1 MHVSCH
7 GHPEYLAIEN
17 GWGAMQVLHVSEL
30 KELMRP
36 AGDELQ
42 VVFVSACHSR
52 AAGEAFLAAGVP
64 HVVCC
69 NQEVKVQDM
78 AAYEFARN
86 FYRASACGR
95 SLAFAFELARQ
106 AVRVSPLVVGVRLVE
121 MDKFLLL
128 PEKPNG
134 DLYHEVPVFFTKR
147 GIRPRSYTVTP
158 TTPSLPQLPALFRD
172 RQVEIYKVVEAL
184 RDGVKLV
191 RITGDAG
198 VGKASL
204 AVAVCWYVH
213 QRIRT
218 LAIDEVIWI
227 DPAERLP
234 EQDGICDV
242 NKLLQLLVEEWASP
256 DFLSGDT
263 AARYGGICARA
274 VNEL

>member
-1 MHVSCH
+1 
-7 GHPEYLAIEN
+7 
-17 GWGAMQVLHVSEL
+17 MQVLHVSEL

-134 DLYHEVPVFFTKR
+134 DLY
-147 GIRPRSYTVTP
+147 G
-158 TTPSLPQLPALFRD
+158 
-172 RQVEIYKVVEAL
+172 
-184 RDGVKLV
+184 
-191 RITGDAG
+191 
-198 VGKASL
+198 
-204 AVAVCWYVH
+204 
-213 QRIRT
+213 
-218 LAIDEVIWI
+218 
-227 DPAERLP
+227 
-234 EQDGICDV
+234 
-242 NKLLQLLVEEWASP
+242 
-256 DFLSGDT
+256 DFLT
-263 AARYGGICARA
+263 Y
-274 VNEL
+274 